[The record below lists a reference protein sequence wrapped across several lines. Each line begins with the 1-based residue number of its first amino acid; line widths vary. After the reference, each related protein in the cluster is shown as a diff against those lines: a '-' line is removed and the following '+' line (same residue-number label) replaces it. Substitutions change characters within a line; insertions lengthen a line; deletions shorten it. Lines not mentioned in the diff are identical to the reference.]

1 MKKWIKFL
9 SEDILKLYLEVST
22 RVVISN
28 GIVEGINR
36 SLVIAWLSVGHSDRR
51 VAGLGVGNAR
61 GVTVAWLHITIPLK
75 KQGLKHSYRRS
86 STNQTTKV
94 NELKRKQ
101 DNYFK

>member
-1 MKKWIKFL
+1 MIF
-9 SEDILKLYLEVST
+9 KLYLEVST

-86 STNQTTKV
+86 STN
-94 NELKRKQ
+94 
-101 DNYFK
+101 